1 VFYGRETVLLRLSP
15 PKEEDLDPQVGSRR
29 GVECGAVD
37 DAQHVDAEDLVVVVH
52 DPTDLAP
59 SVV

>member
-1 VFYGRETVLLRLSP
+1 LPFTS
-15 PKEEDLDPQVGSRR
+15 KEEDLDPHVGSRR